1 MTVDATVLEQFDAL
15 AALGSDGRA
24 RMAPML
30 KSNRYR
36 AGSQLV
42 REGDEGDACYLL
54 AAGEVDVIKNL
65 PDGRKVKL
73 ATLPAGTL
81 FGQAGLI
88 PGQTRTA
95 DVRAVG
101 NIEVLSLERATL
113 EWALGRGEAWAVA
126 VQALVAVGLV
136 KQLRTALE
144 RLGELARA
152 EDASAEITGRKRS
165 EIQQAKSLNASF
177 DGLRAKGTGSAPAV
191 TSPTA
196 SVGAV
201 STIDEEAIDE
211 APNEG
216 SVGGLL
222 ELLRSTEEALASSGF
237 DANAV
242 EFVFDE
248 DQMRTAEARR

>member
-1 MTVDATVLEQFDAL
+1 MTVDANVLEQFDAL
-15 AALGSDGRA
+15 AALGSEGRA

-136 KQLRTALE
+136 KQLRSALE

-165 EIQQAKSLNASF
+165 EIQEAKSLNASF
-177 DGLRAKGTGSAPAV
+177 DGLRAKGTGSAPV

-201 STIDEEAIDE
+201 ATIDEEAIDE

-222 ELLRSTEEALASSGF
+222 ELLRTTEEALASSGF